1 MFLIVLGCI
10 DQGFERFETRQA
22 AQECLDTCRFD
33 CLDAGEPWDAVYEIR
48 EFE

>member
-1 MFLIVLGCI
+1 MFMIFKDDI
-10 DQGFERFETRQA
+10 DQGFEHFETRQA

-33 CLDAGEPWDAVYEIR
+33 CLDAGEPWQDVYEIR